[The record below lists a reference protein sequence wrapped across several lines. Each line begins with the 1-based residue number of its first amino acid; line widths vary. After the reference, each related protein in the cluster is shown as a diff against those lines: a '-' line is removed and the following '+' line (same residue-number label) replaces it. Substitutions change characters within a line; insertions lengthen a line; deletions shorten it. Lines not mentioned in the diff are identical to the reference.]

1 MDREY
6 YAIQDCCSEW
16 SRNLV
21 SLESTKRG
29 FEVGFFW
36 GVAYI
41 YIHIHV
47 CVCSFMSIYIY
58 ICYIYIY
65 THVYLPCLN
74 TDLADWR
81 FLCI

>member
-29 FEVGFFW
+29 FEVGFFG

-41 YIHIHV
+41 YIYIYM

-58 ICYIYIY
+58 IYMLHIYIYIHMY
-65 THVYLPCLN
+65 IYP
-74 TDLADWR
+74 A
-81 FLCI
+81 